1 MQPPQWQGSLNVQV
15 VQRSPHL
22 ESIIAVASFCMVKLE
37 FVANYYFYESKNF
50 SANHTSFNLSTKF
63 KSILFVHR

>member
-1 MQPPQWQGSLNVQV
+1 MTRKPGAACDQ
-15 VQRSPHL
+15 
-22 ESIIAVASFCMVKLE
+22 ADKLE

>member
-1 MQPPQWQGSLNVQV
+1 MCETDAV
-15 VQRSPHL
+15 V
-22 ESIIAVASFCMVKLE
+22 EYGKLE

>member
-1 MQPPQWQGSLNVQV
+1 MWKNRVYL
-15 VQRSPHL
+15 L
-22 ESIIAVASFCMVKLE
+22 YKLE